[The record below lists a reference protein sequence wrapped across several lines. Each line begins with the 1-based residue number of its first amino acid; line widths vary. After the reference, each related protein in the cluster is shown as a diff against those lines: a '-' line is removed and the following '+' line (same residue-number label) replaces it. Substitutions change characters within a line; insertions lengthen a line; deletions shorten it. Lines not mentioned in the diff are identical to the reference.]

1 MYNIGRKVVGLPFI
15 QHLLA
20 NFDKERFF
28 CHLIENFKTFSCTYS
43 VCCDDGK
50 SCSAKII
57 GNQFVQHKK
66 STTFPC
72 YDITT

>member
-1 MYNIGRKVVGLPFI
+1 MYNIGRNVVGLPFI

-28 CHLIENFKTFSCTYS
+28 CHLFS
-43 VCCDDGK
+43 VCCDDGNP
-50 SCSAKII
+50 CSAKII
-57 GNQFVQHKK
+57 GNQFVQQKK
-66 STTFPC
+66 NTTFPC

>member
-1 MYNIGRKVVGLPFI
+1 MYNNGRNVVGLPFI
-15 QHLLA
+15 QRLLA
-20 NFDKERFF
+20 NFDKERYF
-28 CHLIENFKTFSCTYS
+28 CHLVENFNTSSCTYG
-43 VCCDDGK
+43 VCCDDGN

-66 STTFPC
+66 NTTLPC

>member
-1 MYNIGRKVVGLPFI
+1 VYNIGRNVEGLPFI

-20 NFDKERFF
+20 NFDKERGF
-28 CHLIENFKTFSCTYS
+28 CHLVENFNTFSCSYI
-43 VCCDDGK
+43 VCCDDGN
-50 SCSAKII
+50 SCSSKII

-66 STTFPC
+66 NMTLPC